1 MIIKQTNDVSP
12 SALAL
17 IAKQAFQPYCGE
29 MGRAPAPMT
38 ADYAHHLQQDVV
50 FTAEEGDLL
59 IGFAIIMQ
67 KTDGFWL
74 ETIAILP
81 DYSGMGIGTKLMHAI
96 ERYLRSRTSS
106 YQLYTNEVM
115 RDAQSWYKTLGFY
128 ETDRRIG
135 DGFQRIYYQKKL

>member
-1 MIIKQTNDVSP
+1 MIIKQTNEVSP

-17 IAKQAFQPYCGE
+17 IASQAFQLYCGE

-38 ADYAHHLQQDVV
+38 ADYAHHLQEDVV
-50 FTAEEGDLL
+50 FTVEEGDLL

-96 ERYLRSRTSS
+96 EHYLRARTSS

-115 RDAQSWYKTLGFY
+115 RAAQSWYKRLGFN
-128 ETDRRIG
+128 ETDRRLG